1 MSGIMEDKILLSI
14 SIPTYNRQEQI
25 QKQVRLLLPQLNEFV
40 ELTVYDNNSDT
51 PVESLFTEEELSR
64 FTLVRNSTNI
74 GGDANIAK
82 CFENCQR
89 KWLWT
94 LSDDDW
100 VREDAICIVIEEIN
114 KHSDAIFLNL
124 WNQGDIE
131 IDNFDDLTNL
141 YKSPSIFGFSFAMSF
156 CVYNMDKLKPYL
168 RFYYENLNSMT
179 GTLILVLKYAEQ
191 YPNSKLCWVNRTCI
205 LVFDTEVSWSYAKYI
220 RQSRMFLYAF
230 DPVRT
235 KQYWKTLF
243 MGYFMTNYYLI
254 DLDRKSSNVTLS
266 ERFRLLWLSIN
277 TQGVLEVL
285 KANPAFVARLFV
297 KLLLKRLNIYKISLK
312 VKDLLITK
320 PVNRNND
327 RYQSV

>member
-1 MSGIMEDKILLSI
+1 MEDKILLSI

-51 PVESLFTEEELSR
+51 PVKELFTSDELST

-74 GGDANIAK
+74 GADANIAK
-82 CFENCQR
+82 CFENCER

-100 VREDAICIVIEEIN
+100 VRGDAICIVLEEMK

-131 IDNFDDLTNL
+131 IDNFGDLTNL
-141 YKSPSIFGFSFAMSF
+141 YKSPSVFGFSFAMSF
-156 CVYNMDKLKPYL
+156 CVYNMGKLKSYL

-205 LVFDTEVSWSYAKYI
+205 SVFDTEVSWSYAKYI
-220 RQSRMFLYAF
+220 RQSRMFLHAF

-243 MGYFMTNYYLI
+243 RGYFMTNYYLI

-285 KANPAFVARLFV
+285 KANPALVTRLFI
-297 KLLLKRLNIYKISLK
+297 KLLLKRLNVYEMALK
-312 VKDLLITK
+312 VKYLLINK

>member
-1 MSGIMEDKILLSI
+1 MEDKILLSI

-25 QKQVRLLLPQLNEFV
+25 QKQVRLLLPQLNESV
-40 ELTVYDNNSDT
+40 ELIVYDNNSDI
-51 PVESLFTEEELSR
+51 PVEQLFTSEELSK

-82 CFENCQR
+82 CFENCGR

-100 VREDAICIVIEEIN
+100 VREDAICIVLEEI
-114 KHSDAIFLNL
+114 KTHSEAIFLNL

-131 IDNFDDLTNL
+131 IDNFDDLINL
-141 YKSPSIFGFSFAMSF
+141 YKSPSVFGFSFAMSF

-191 YPNSKLCWVNRTCI
+191 FPNSKLCWVNRTCI
-205 LVFDTEVSWSYAKYI
+205 SVYDTEVSWSYAKYI
-220 RQSRMFLYAF
+220 RQSRMFLHAF
-230 DPVRT
+230 NPVRT

-243 MGYFMTNYYLI
+243 RGYFMTNYYLI
-254 DLDRKSSNVTLS
+254 EMDRKSSNVGLFD
-266 ERFRLLWLSIN
+266 RFKLLWMSVH
-277 TQGVLEVL
+277 TQGFLAVV
-285 KANPAFVARLFV
+285 KNNPVIVFRIFVV
-297 KLLLKRLNIYKISLK
+297 LLLRSLK
-312 VKDLLITK
+312 LYDFTLKMKRFLIY
-320 PVNRNND
+320 NHIENQNG
-327 RYQSV
+327 RYRKM